1 MPRPVAADPAWV
13 LHDWASALVPRICA
27 GCRRGGGPLCRRCR
41 ALLGGRPAD
50 AVLSPA
56 PEGMPRTVAAS
67 AYEGPV
73 REAVVAFKDHGRWS
87 LREPL
92 GRALAA
98 SVAVL
103 LEPSPGW
110 RAVLVPVPGSPG
122 SSRRRDGDHVHE
134 LASVAARHLRRAGVV
149 VAVRHAVVPVRRR
162 RDQVGLGRDE
172 RAANLEGAVAA
183 AGWAPALAGCTV
195 VLVDD
200 LVTTGAT
207 LAACA
212 RALAGAGAPV
222 AGAAVV
228 AAASKGLRV
237 SSAPRALPDSRAT
250 FVL

>member
-1 MPRPVAADPAWV
+1 MRP
-13 LHDWASALVPRICA
+13 
-27 GCRRGGGPLCRRCR
+27 
-41 ALLGGRPAD
+41 
-50 AVLSPA
+50 
-56 PEGMPRTVAAS
+56 
-67 AYEGPV
+67 
-73 REAVVAFKDHGRWS
+73 AVVA
-87 LREPL
+87 
-92 GRALAA
+92 
-98 SVAVL
+98 
-103 LEPSPGW
+103 
-110 RAVLVPVPGSPG
+110 
-122 SSRRRDGDHVHE
+122 
-134 LASVAARHLRRAGVV
+134 
-149 VAVRHAVVPVRRR
+149 VRRR

-183 AGWAPALAGCTV
+183 ADWAPALAGCAV

-237 SSAPRALPDSRAT
+237 SSAPRARPDSRAT